1 MFVENLDVF
10 LQDFGLPVVMGAYS
24 CIGILDQPDQ
34 ALSMGG
40 RNVLSTM
47 YELTL
52 KTTDVQAGLF
62 ATGVAITVNG
72 VGYVVRDVLQE
83 DDGAF
88 SKLTLSKT

>member
-1 MFVENLDVF
+1 MFVENLDIF
-10 LQDFGLPVVMGAYS
+10 LADFGLPVVKGAYS
-24 CIGILDQPDQ
+24 CTGILDQPDQ

-52 KTTDVQAGLF
+52 KTSDVQAGAF
-62 ATGVAITVNG
+62 ATGVALTVNG
-72 VGYVVRDVLQE
+72 VAYQVRDVLQE
-83 DDGAF
+83 DDGGF